1 MPFVTGLLELPKSL
15 EVAYIKSKDNGSTGE
30 MPAEENIRILSE
42 DLGDAIHAYAA
53 TVQVATVDTI
63 EPGQSAVGPAGSGTY
78 NAPGT
83 GAGIGTVRFED
94 PAINTL
100 KMDIQMALLQVK
112 NDGTAGQ
119 PPPMIIK
126 NLSRAMA
133 TAIHKFAIAAI
144 VETDV
149 IVAPGVVIVG
159 YMTPAPAPLPATSM
173 PGLGQGTGNLS

>member
-1 MPFVTGLLELPKSL
+1 
-15 EVAYIKSKDNGSTGE
+15 
-30 MPAEENIRILSE
+30 
-42 DLGDAIHAYAA
+42 
-53 TVQVATVDTI
+53 
-63 EPGQSAVGPAGSGTY
+63 
-78 NAPGT
+78 
-83 GAGIGTVRFED
+83 
-94 PAINTL
+94 
-100 KMDIQMALLQVK
+100 
-112 NDGTAGQ
+112 
-119 PPPMIIK
+119 MIIK